1 MVLWAKKTNN
11 TQNNQVQLF
20 HKKKTRCFS
29 KAFHVPKR
37 HPAAMVLSELCW
49 EPHSNFFRENSPP
62 PFTTLSTLL
71 VVSFHKNMSNWLIS
85 AEFLPFW
92 GVKNKKKIF
101 YDHRM
106 WPPSTSQKPGGLSWS
121 EGPSK
126 VIFKTG
132 TWTWSRWW
140 KKFMTDLSIIPKKCW
155 KKAGITKLDFFMVA
169 AFRST

>member
-1 MVLWAKKTNN
+1 MSSTPEKNLELRRFQDKQIYLCIAFMRGVYDGFMG
-11 TQNNQVQLF
+11 QENQQHTKQSSPTF
-20 HKKKTRCFS
+20 SQKKKTRCFS

-106 WPPSTSQKPGGLSWS
+106 WPPSTSQKPGGLS
-121 EGPSK
+121 
-126 VIFKTG
+126 
-132 TWTWSRWW
+132 
-140 KKFMTDLSIIPKKCW
+140 
-155 KKAGITKLDFFMVA
+155 
-169 AFRST
+169 